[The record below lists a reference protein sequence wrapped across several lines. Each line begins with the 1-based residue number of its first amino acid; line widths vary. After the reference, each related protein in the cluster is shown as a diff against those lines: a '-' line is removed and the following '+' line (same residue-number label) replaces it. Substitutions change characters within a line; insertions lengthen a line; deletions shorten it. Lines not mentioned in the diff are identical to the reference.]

1 MIDLHCHLLPGVDD
15 GAATVGDSIA
25 MAEAALADG
34 IDAIV
39 ATPHVNRH
47 YATDPHTIRP
57 AVAELQRVFADRGV
71 ALTVHAGAEVA
82 ISAVPDLG
90 EDELRACCIA
100 EGPYL
105 LLEPSF
111 SNPMP
116 FLGQLVFDLGLKR
129 LRPLLVHPERS
140 LHLQRRVGEL
150 QRLSDQGVGMIVNVG
165 SVTGAFGPAAHKV
178 AWSLLSEGLVHALAS
193 DAHEPTT
200 RAPELAGPLSGQPIG
215 DDALEFLTSTA
226 PAAIVAGEPLPPRPP
241 RIEPPRR
248 RFALFRR
255 N

>member
-1 MIDLHCHLLPGVDD
+1 VIDLHCHLLPGVDD
-15 GAATVGDSIA
+15 GAATVGHSIA

-39 ATPHVNRH
+39 ATPHVNRRF
-47 YATDPHTIRP
+47 ATDPYSIRP
-57 AVAELQRVFADRGV
+57 AVEDLRRVFADHGL
-71 ALTVHAGAEVA
+71 ALTVHPGAEVA
-82 ISAVPDLG
+82 VSAVPDLG
-90 EDELRACCIA
+90 DDELRACCIA
-100 EGPYL
+100 DGPYL

-116 FLGQLVFDLGLKR
+116 FLGQLVFELGLER

-140 LHLQRRVGEL
+140 LHLQRKPEEL
-150 QRLSDQGVGMIVNVG
+150 RRLAEQGVGLIVNVG
-165 SVTGAFGPAAHKV
+165 SVTGAFGPAAHKA
-178 AWSLLSEGLVHALAS
+178 AWSLLSEGMVHALAS
-193 DAHEPTT
+193 DAHEPAT

-215 DDALEFLTSTA
+215 DDALAFLTATA
-226 PAAIVAGEPLPPRPP
+226 PAAIVAGEPLPSRPP

-255 N
+255 S